1 MKKRRLFSLF
11 LSFALLLPLFS
22 LTSADAYE
30 DFTLDAKAGLL
41 IEADTGEILYEK
53 NAHQENFPASLT
65 KVMVALLVFEAIDEG
80 KIALTDSVTATES
93 AFEGLSSDGST
104 ANIVP
109 GETMTVEQLLNCMLI
124 VSANE
129 ACNILAEAV
138 CGEGNISQFVQRMN
152 ERAAALGCEN
162 THYINTSGL
171 HDPDHYTTAWDIYL
185 ITRAL
190 MPYEKFMEICNSKSY
205 TVPATNMTDKPREL
219 HSTNFLISN
228 WRARGYVYRD
238 AQGIKTGSTPE
249 AGYCLISSALRGSR
263 HMISVVLGAERVTL
277 EDGVTI
283 QTRSFS
289 ETSRMFDWGF
299 DNFVLRDIL
308 SSSDLVQEVP
318 VALSSEASYVSTH
331 AAEDIACLLPDNVEP
346 DMLERTVTLTNDTVD
361 APVSAGDVLGKLT
374 LSYNGKVY
382 AETDLLALNDV
393 SASWFLTA
401 QRRVSDFFAKPLV
414 RILLIVVVLLIVA
427 LVVYVTMFSRRRR
440 YGHRRRGA
448 AHGGYHGRRRRF

>member
-1 MKKRRLFSLF
+1 MKKRRLLSLF
-11 LSFALLLPLFS
+11 LSFALLIPLFG
-22 LTSADAYE
+22 LTQADAYE
-30 DFTLDAKAGLL
+30 DFDLDAKAGLL

-53 NAHQENFPASLT
+53 NAHQENYPASLT
-65 KVMVALLVFEAIDEG
+65 KVMVALLVFEAIDRGELS
-80 KIALTDSVTATES
+80 LTDSITATET
-93 AFEGLSSDGST
+93 AFDGLSSDGST

-129 ACNILAEAV
+129 ACNILGEHLSGSVEA
-138 CGEGNISQFVQRMN
+138 FVARMN
-152 ERAAALGCEN
+152 ERASELGCEH
-162 THYINTSGL
+162 THFANATGL
-171 HDPDHYTTAWDIYL
+171 HDPQHYTTAWDLYL
-185 ITRAL
+185 ITREA
-190 MPYEKFMEICNSKSY
+190 MKHEKFMEICNSKSY
-205 TVPATNMTDKPREL
+205 TVPATNMTEKPREL

-263 HMISVVLGAERVTL
+263 HMVSVVLGAERVTL

-299 DNFVLRDIL
+299 DNFIRRDIL
-308 SSSDLVQEVP
+308 SSTDPVCEVP
-318 VALSSEASYVSTH
+318 VALSSETNYVVAH
-331 AAEDIACLLPDNVEP
+331 AAEDLSCLLPDNIEP
-346 DMLERTVTLTNDTVD
+346 SDLERTVELTNETVD
-361 APVSAGDVLGKLT
+361 APVAAGDVLGKLT
-374 LSYNGKVY
+374 LSYKGTVY
-382 AETDLLALNDV
+382 GEADLLALNDV

-414 RILLIVVVLLIVA
+414 KLLLVVIVLLIVA
-427 LVVYVTMFSRRRR
+427 LVVYTTMFSRRRR
-440 YGHRRRGA
+440 YGRRRYGA
-448 AHGGYHGRRRRF
+448 AHGGYRGRRRR

>member
-1 MKKRRLFSLF
+1 MKKRRWFSLF

-129 ACNILAEAV
+129 ACNIL
-138 CGEGNISQFVQRMN
+138 GETLYGSVDAFVARMN
-152 ERAAALGCEN
+152 ERAAELGCEH
-162 THYINTSGL
+162 THFANATGL
-171 HDPDHYTTAWDIYL
+171 HNSQHYTTAWDLYL
-185 ITRAL
+185 ITREAL
-190 MPYEKFMEICNSKSY
+190 KHDKFMEICNSKSY

-238 AQGIKTGSTPE
+238 AQGIKTGS
-249 AGYCLISSALRGSR
+249 
-263 HMISVVLGAERVTL
+263 TL

-331 AAEDIACLLPDNVEP
+331 AAEDISCLLPDNVEP

>member
-1 MKKRRLFSLF
+1 MKKRRWFSLF

-53 NAHQENFPASLT
+53 NAHQENYPASLT

-129 ACNILAEAV
+129 ACNIL
-138 CGEGNISQFVQRMN
+138 GETLYGSVDAFVARMN
-152 ERAAALGCEN
+152 ERAAELGCEH
-162 THYINTSGL
+162 THFANATGL
-171 HDPDHYTTAWDIYL
+171 HNSQHYTTAWDLYL
-185 ITRAL
+185 ITREAL
-190 MPYEKFMEICNSKSY
+190 KHDKFMEICNSKSY

-228 WRARGYVYRD
+228 WRARGY
-238 AQGIKTGSTPE
+238 
-249 AGYCLISSALRGSR
+249 SSALRGSR

-331 AAEDIACLLPDNVEP
+331 AAEDISCLLPDNVEP

>member
-162 THYINTSGL
+162 THYVNTSGL

-190 MPYEKFMEICNSKSY
+190 MPYEKFMEICNSKS
-205 TVPATNMTDKPREL
+205 AEIAETDHNQRHVL
-219 HSTNFLISN
+219 HSTNRLISN
-228 WRARGYVYRD
+228 WRELGYLYRD

-448 AHGGYHGRRRRF
+448 AHGGYRGRRRRF

>member
-1 MKKRRLFSLF
+1 MKKRRWFSLF

-30 DFTLDAKAGLL
+30 DFDLDAKAGLL

-129 ACNILAEAV
+129 ACNIL
-138 CGEGNISQFVQRMN
+138 GETLYGSVDAFVARMN
-152 ERAAALGCEN
+152 ERATELGCEH
-162 THYINTSGL
+162 THFANATGL
-171 HDPDHYTTAWDIYL
+171 HNSQHYTTA
-185 ITRAL
+185 
-190 MPYEKFMEICNSKSY
+190 
-205 TVPATNMTDKPREL
+205 PATNMTDKPREL

-331 AAEDIACLLPDNVEP
+331 AAEDISCLLPDNVEP

-414 RILLIVVVLLIVA
+414 RILLIAVVLLIAA

-448 AHGGYHGRRRRF
+448 AHGGYRGRRRRF

>member
-1 MKKRRLFSLF
+1 MKKHRLLSLF
-11 LSFALLLPLFS
+11 LSFALLLPLFGAF
-22 LTSADAYE
+22 SADAYE
-30 DFTLDAKAGLL
+30 DFDLDAKAGLL

-53 NAHQENFPASLT
+53 NAHQENYPASLT

-80 KIALTDSVTATES
+80 RLALTDSVTATET

-129 ACNILAEAV
+129 TCNILGEYISGSVEA
-138 CGEGNISQFVQRMN
+138 FVARMN
-152 ERAAALGCEN
+152 ERATELGCEH
-162 THYINTSGL
+162 THFANATGL
-171 HDPDHYTTAWDIYL
+171 HNSQHYTTAWDLYL
-185 ITRAL
+185 ITREA
-190 MPYEKFMEICNSKSY
+190 MKHEKFMEICNSKSY
-205 TVPATNMTDKPREL
+205 TVPATNMTEKPREL

-249 AGYCLISSALRGSR
+249 AGYCLISSAVRGSR

-299 DNFVLRDIL
+299 DNFARRDIL
-308 SSSDLVQEVP
+308 SSADLIQEIP

-331 AAEDIACLLPDNVEP
+331 AAEDLSCLLPNNIEP
-346 DMLERTVTLTNDTVD
+346 EDLERTVTLKSETVD
-361 APVSAGDVLGKLT
+361 APVAAGDVLGTLT
-374 LSYNGKVY
+374 LSYKDTVY
-382 AETDLLALNDV
+382 GETELLALNDV

-401 QRRVSDFFAKPLV
+401 QRRVVDFFAKPLV
-414 RILLIVVVLLIVA
+414 KVVFLLLVLLIVA
-427 LVVYVTMFSRRRR
+427 LVVYTTMFSRRRR
-440 YGHRRRGA
+440 YGRRRYSRAGS
-448 AHGGYHGRRRRF
+448 GYRGRRRR

>member
-1 MKKRRLFSLF
+1 MKKRRWFSLF

-129 ACNILAEAV
+129 TCNILGEYISGSVEA
-138 CGEGNISQFVQRMN
+138 FVARMN
-152 ERAAALGCEN
+152 ERATELGCEH
-162 THYINTSGL
+162 THFANATGL
-171 HDPDHYTTAWDIYL
+171 HNSQHYTTAWDLYL
-185 ITRAL
+185 ITREA
-190 MPYEKFMEICNSKSY
+190 MKHEKFMEICNSKSY
-205 TVPATNMTDKPREL
+205 TVPTTNMTDKPREL

-238 AQGIKTGSTPE
+238 AQGIKTGSTEE
-249 AGYCLISSALRGSR
+249 AGHCLVSSAVRGDR
-263 HMISVVLGAERVTL
+263 QLVSVVLGAEKITL
-277 EDGVTI
+277 ADGKSTL
-283 QTRSFS
+283 TKSFS
-289 ETSRMFDWGF
+289 ETIRLFDYGF
-299 DNFVLRDIL
+299 DSFSRREVVSADE
-308 SSSDLVQEVP
+308 LVREVP
-318 VALSSEASYVSTH
+318 VALSSEANYVVAH
-331 AAEDIACLLPDNVEP
+331 PAESITRMLPTELDLSELTRDITLPDS
-346 DMLERTVTLTNDTVD
+346 VD
-361 APVSAGDVLGKLT
+361 APIAAGDELGEMT
-374 LSYNGKVY
+374 VSYNGTVY
-382 AETDLLALNDV
+382 GTVKLLALSDV
-393 SASWFLTA
+393 SASWLLVA
-401 QRRVSDFFAKPLV
+401 RRDVADFFSRTVV
-414 RILLIVVVLLIVA
+414 RIVLVVLLLLILA
-427 LVVYVTMFSRRRR
+427 FLFLRGNGRGRR
-440 YGHRRRGA
+440 YGKRSSGRA
-448 AHGGYHGRRRRF
+448 APAGYRGRRR

>member
-1 MKKRRLFSLF
+1 MKKRRLLSLF
-11 LSFALLLPLFS
+11 LSFALLIPLFG
-22 LTSADAYE
+22 LTQADAYE
-30 DFTLDAKAGLL
+30 DFDLDAKAGLL

-53 NAHQENFPASLT
+53 NAHQENYPASLT
-65 KVMVALLVFEAIDEG
+65 KVMVALLAFEAIDRGELS
-80 KIALTDSVTATES
+80 LTDSITATET
-93 AFEGLSSDGST
+93 AFDGLSSDGST

-129 ACNILAEAV
+129 ACNILGEHLSGSVEA
-138 CGEGNISQFVQRMN
+138 FVARMN
-152 ERAAALGCEN
+152 ERASELGCEH
-162 THYINTSGL
+162 THFANATGL
-171 HDPDHYTTAWDIYL
+171 HDPQHYTTAWDLYL
-185 ITRAL
+185 ITREA
-190 MPYEKFMEICNSKSY
+190 MKHEKFMEICNSKSY
-205 TVPATNMTDKPREL
+205 TVPATNMTEKPREL

-249 AGYCLISSALRGSR
+249 AGYCLISSAVRGSR

-299 DNFVLRDIL
+299 DNFIRRDIL
-308 SSSDLVQEVP
+308 SSADPVCEVP
-318 VALSSEASYVSTH
+318 VALSSETNYVVAH
-331 AAEDIACLLPDNVEP
+331 AAEDLSCLLPDNIEP
-346 DMLERTVTLTNDTVD
+346 SDLERTVELTNETVD
-361 APVSAGDVLGKLT
+361 APVAAGDVLGKLT
-374 LSYNGKVY
+374 LSYKGTVY
-382 AETDLLALNDV
+382 GEADLLALNDV

-414 RILLIVVVLLIVA
+414 KLLLVVIVLLIVA
-427 LVVYVTMFSRRRR
+427 LVVYTTMFSRRRR
-440 YGHRRRGA
+440 YGRRRYGA
-448 AHGGYHGRRRRF
+448 AHGGYRGRRRR

>member
-1 MKKRRLFSLF
+1 MKKRRLLSLF
-11 LSFALLLPLFS
+11 LSFALLIPLFG
-22 LTSADAYE
+22 LTQADAYE
-30 DFTLDAKAGLL
+30 DFDLDAKAGLL

-53 NAHQENFPASLT
+53 NAHQENYPASLT
-65 KVMVALLVFEAIDEG
+65 KVMVALLVFEAIDRGELS
-80 KIALTDSVTATES
+80 LTDSITATET
-93 AFEGLSSDGST
+93 AFDGLSSDGST

-129 ACNILAEAV
+129 TCNILGEHLSGSVEA
-138 CGEGNISQFVQRMN
+138 FVARMN
-152 ERAAALGCEN
+152 ERASELGCEH
-162 THYINTSGL
+162 THFANATGL
-171 HDPDHYTTAWDIYL
+171 HDPQHYTTAWDLYL
-185 ITRAL
+185 ITREA
-190 MPYEKFMEICNSKSY
+190 MKHEKFMEICNSKSY
-205 TVPATNMTDKPREL
+205 TVPATNMTEKPREL

-299 DNFVLRDIL
+299 DNFVRRDIL
-308 SSSDLVQEVP
+308 SSADPVCEVP
-318 VALSSEASYVSTH
+318 VALSSETNYVVAH
-331 AAEDIACLLPDNVEP
+331 AAEDLSCLLPDNIEP
-346 DMLERTVTLTNDTVD
+346 SDLERTVELTNETVD
-361 APVSAGDVLGKLT
+361 APVAAGDVLGKLT
-374 LSYNGKVY
+374 LSYQGTVY
-382 AETDLLALNDV
+382 GEADLLALSDV

-414 RILLIVVVLLIVA
+414 KLLLVAIVLLIVA
-427 LVVYVTMFSRRRR
+427 LIVYTTMFSRRRR
-440 YGHRRRGA
+440 YGRRRYGA
-448 AHGGYHGRRRRF
+448 AHGGYRGRRRR

>member
-30 DFTLDAKAGLL
+30 DFDLDAKAGLL

-129 ACNILAEAV
+129 ACNIL
-138 CGEGNISQFVQRMN
+138 GETLYGSVDAFVARMN
-152 ERAAALGCEN
+152 ERATELGCEH
-162 THYINTSGL
+162 THFANATGL
-171 HDPDHYTTAWDIYL
+171 HNSQHYTTAWDLYL
-185 ITRAL
+185 ITREA
-190 MPYEKFMEICNSKSY
+190 MKHDKFMEICNSKSY

-238 AQGIKTGSTPE
+238 AQGIKTGSTEE
-249 AGYCLISSALRGSR
+249 AGHCLVSSAVRGDR
-263 HMISVVLGAERVTL
+263 QLVSVVLGAEKITL
-277 EDGVTI
+277 ADGKSTL
-283 QTRSFS
+283 TKSFS
-289 ETSRMFDWGF
+289 ETIRLFDYGF
-299 DNFVLRDIL
+299 DCFSRREVVSTDE
-308 SSSDLVQEVP
+308 LVREVP
-318 VALSSEASYVSTH
+318 VALSSEANYVVAH
-331 AAEDIACLLPDNVEP
+331 PAESITRMLPTELDLSELTRDITLPDS
-346 DMLERTVTLTNDTVD
+346 VD
-361 APVSAGDVLGKLT
+361 APIAAGDELGEMT
-374 LSYNGKVY
+374 VSYNGTVY
-382 AETDLLALNDV
+382 GTVKLLALSDV
-393 SASWFLTA
+393 SASWLLVA
-401 QRRVSDFFAKPLV
+401 RRDVADFFSRTVV
-414 RILLIVVVLLIVA
+414 RIVLVVLLLLILA
-427 LVVYVTMFSRRRR
+427 FLFLRGNGRGRR
-440 YGHRRRGA
+440 YGKRSSGRA
-448 AHGGYHGRRRRF
+448 APAGYRGRRR

>member
-1 MKKRRLFSLF
+1 MKKRRWFSLF

-30 DFTLDAKAGLL
+30 DFDLDAKAGLL

-129 ACNILAEAV
+129 ACNIL
-138 CGEGNISQFVQRMN
+138 GETLYGSVDAFVARMN
-152 ERAAALGCEN
+152 ERAAELGCEH
-162 THYINTSGL
+162 THFANATGL
-171 HDPDHYTTAWDIYL
+171 HNSQHYTTAWDLYL
-185 ITRAL
+185 ITREAL
-190 MPYEKFMEICNSKSY
+190 KHDKFMEICNSKSY

-219 HSTNFLISN
+219 HSTNFL
-228 WRARGYVYRD
+228 
-238 AQGIKTGSTPE
+238 KTGSTPE

-440 YGHRRRGA
+440 YGHRRRGRA
-448 AHGGYHGRRRRF
+448 GSGYRGRRRRF

>member
-1 MKKRRLFSLF
+1 MKKHRLLSLF
-11 LSFALLLPLFS
+11 LSFVLLLPLFGAFN
-22 LTSADAYE
+22 ADAYE
-30 DFTLDAKAGLL
+30 DFDLDAKAGLL

-53 NAHQENFPASLT
+53 NAHQENYPASLT

-80 KIALTDSVTATES
+80 RLALTDSVTATET

-129 ACNILAEAV
+129 ACNIL
-138 CGEGNISQFVQRMN
+138 GEHIYGSVDAFVARMN
-152 ERAAALGCEN
+152 ERAAELGCEH
-162 THYINTSGL
+162 THFANATGL
-171 HDPDHYTTAWDIYL
+171 HNSQHYTTAWDLYL
-185 ITRAL
+185 ITREA
-190 MPYEKFMEICNSKSY
+190 MKHEKFMEICNSKSY
-205 TVPATNMTDKPREL
+205 TVPATNMTEKPREL

-299 DNFVLRDIL
+299 DNFSRRDIL
-308 SSSDLVQEVP
+308 SSADLIQEVP
-318 VALSSEASYVSTH
+318 VALSSEASYVATH
-331 AAEDIACLLPDNVEP
+331 AAEDLSCLLPNNIEP
-346 DMLERTVTLTNDTVD
+346 EDLERTVTLKSETVD
-361 APVSAGDVLGKLT
+361 APVAAGDVLGTLT
-374 LSYNGKVY
+374 LSYKDTVY
-382 AETDLLALNDV
+382 GETELLALNDV

-401 QRRVSDFFAKPLV
+401 QRRVVDFFAKPLV
-414 RILLIVVVLLIVA
+414 KVLLVVLVLLIVG
-427 LVVYVTMFSRRRR
+427 LIVYTTMFSRRRR
-440 YGHRRRGA
+440 YGRRRYSRAGS
-448 AHGGYHGRRRRF
+448 GYRGRRRR

>member
-1 MKKRRLFSLF
+1 MKKHRLLSLF
-11 LSFALLLPLFS
+11 LSFALLLPLFAS
-22 LTSADAYE
+22 FSADAYE
-30 DFTLDAKAGLL
+30 DFDLDAKAGLL

-53 NAHQENFPASLT
+53 NAHQENYPASLT
-65 KVMVALLVFEAIDEG
+65 KIMTALLVFEAIDEG
-80 KIALTDSVTATES
+80 KLSLSDSVTATES
-93 AFEGLSSDGST
+93 AFEGLASDGST
-104 ANIVP
+104 ADIVP

-129 ACNILAEAV
+129 TCNILGEYISGSVEA
-138 CGEGNISQFVQRMN
+138 FVARMN
-152 ERAAALGCEN
+152 ERASELGCEH
-162 THYINTSGL
+162 THFANATGL
-171 HDPDHYTTAWDIYL
+171 HNSQHYTTAWDLYL
-185 ITRAL
+185 ITREA
-190 MPYEKFMEICNSKSY
+190 MKHEKFMEICNSKSY
-205 TVPATNMTDKPREL
+205 TVPATNMTEKPREL

-249 AGYCLISSALRGSR
+249 AGYCLISSAVRGSR

-308 SSSDLVQEVP
+308 SSADLIQEVP

-331 AAEDIACLLPDNVEP
+331 AAEDLSCLLPNNIEP
-346 DMLERTVTLTNDTVD
+346 EDLERTVTLKSETVD
-361 APVSAGDVLGKLT
+361 APVAAGDVLGTLT
-374 LSYNGKVY
+374 LSYKDTVY
-382 AETDLLALNDV
+382 GETELLALNDV

-401 QRRVSDFFAKPLV
+401 QRRVVDFFAKPLV
-414 RILLIVVVLLIVA
+414 KVLLVVLVLLIVG
-427 LVVYVTMFSRRRR
+427 LIVYTTMFSRRRR
-440 YGHRRRGA
+440 YGRRRYSRAGS
-448 AHGGYHGRRRRF
+448 GYRGRRRR

>member
-1 MKKRRLFSLF
+1 MKKRRLLSLF
-11 LSFALLLPLFS
+11 LSFALLIPLFG
-22 LTSADAYE
+22 LTQADAYE
-30 DFTLDAKAGLL
+30 DFDLDAKAGLL

-53 NAHQENFPASLT
+53 NAHQENYPASLT
-65 KVMVALLVFEAIDEG
+65 KVMVALLAFEAIDRGELS
-80 KIALTDSVTATES
+80 LTDSITATET
-93 AFEGLSSDGST
+93 AFDGLSSDGST

-129 ACNILAEAV
+129 ACNILGEHLSGSVEA
-138 CGEGNISQFVQRMN
+138 FVARMN
-152 ERAAALGCEN
+152 ERASELGCEH
-162 THYINTSGL
+162 THFANATGL
-171 HDPDHYTTAWDIYL
+171 HDPQHYTTAWDLYL
-185 ITRAL
+185 ITREA
-190 MPYEKFMEICNSKSY
+190 MKHEKFMEICNSKSY
-205 TVPATNMTDKPREL
+205 TVPATNMTEKPREL

-263 HMISVVLGAERVTL
+263 HMVSVVLGAERVTL

-299 DNFVLRDIL
+299 VNFIRRDIL
-308 SSSDLVQEVP
+308 SSADPVCEVP
-318 VALSSEASYVSTH
+318 VALSSETNYVVAH
-331 AAEDIACLLPDNVEP
+331 AAEDLSCLLPDNIEP
-346 DMLERTVTLTNDTVD
+346 SNLERTVELTNETVD
-361 APVSAGDVLGKLT
+361 APVAAGDVLGKLT
-374 LSYNGKVY
+374 LSYKGTVY
-382 AETDLLALNDV
+382 GEADLLALNDV

-414 RILLIVVVLLIVA
+414 KILLVVIVLLIVA
-427 LVVYVTMFSRRRR
+427 LVVYTTMFSRRRR
-440 YGHRRRGA
+440 YGRRRYGA
-448 AHGGYHGRRRRF
+448 AHGGYRGRRRR